1 MPTFH
6 FACLGCKAEFDMK
19 LPFGSKDMP
28 ACPTCLKK
36 DVQKIIKP
44 PVISFKGT
52 GFYKTDSRQHPTG
65 TKNTSPAADAATK
78 PASAPTPPSPTKNA

>member
-28 ACPTCLKK
+28 ACPTCMST

-52 GFYKTDSRQHPTG
+52 GFYKTDSRQQAAT
-65 TKNTSPAADAATK
+65 TKSSSPAADSTTKAT
-78 PASAPTPPSPTKNA
+78 SAPPPSPTKNV